1 MDIILIFART
11 RDVGLYRPCLH
22 CLHEK
27 KTDMEQFGK
36 ILIVD
41 DNEDVL
47 FALNLL
53 LEPYAEKIKVAVTP
67 DRIEHFM
74 TTFRPDIILLD
85 MNFSRDAIS
94 GQEGFD
100 SLKQILSIDPQAVV
114 IFMTAYADTDKAVR
128 AIKAGA
134 TDFIPKPWE
143 KEKLLVTLSSGM
155 KLRRSRTEI
164 NLLKEQVEVLSNA
177 TAGGSE
183 EVIVGD
189 SLVMQQVF
197 STVEKLRDTDANI
210 LILGENGTG
219 KDVIARLLYRNSP
232 RYGKP
237 FVTIDLGSIPEQLFE
252 SELFGYEKGAFTDAR
267 KAKAGRM
274 EVATGGTLFLDE
286 IGNLSLPMQA
296 KLLTAIE
303 KRCISRLGST
313 QATPIDVRLIC
324 ATNADI
330 RRLVDEGDFRQDLL
344 YRINTIELHI
354 PPLRERGNDILLLAE
369 YFLQRYARKYQKEM
383 RGLTREAKNKLLK
396 YAWPGNVRELQHT
409 VERAVIL
416 GDGSLLVR
424 ELLQD
429 LQKLFSEEYIRIELP
444 ETDRILQ
451 IDRTQIEQVLINL
464 IKNAKEACSR
474 KEHPRIEVKML
485 PALSWQCLIT
495 VSDNGEG
502 ILPEVQD
509 KIFVPFFTTKP
520 SGSGIGLSLC
530 KQVMN
535 RHGGNITVQSTVG
548 KGSCFTLLFG

>member
-1 MDIILIFART
+1 MHAQHMDIILIFART
-11 RDVGLYRPCLH
+11 RDVGLCRP

-143 KEKLLVTLSSGM
+143 KEKLLATLSSGM

-183 EVIVGD
+183 EIIIGD
-189 SLVMQQVF
+189 SPVMQQVF

-219 KDVIARLLYRNSP
+219 KDVIARMLYRNSP

-252 SELFGYEKGAFTDAR
+252 SELFGYEKGAFTGADT
-267 KAKAGRM
+267 AKNGYFDMAK
-274 EVATGGTLFLDE
+274 GGTLFLDE
-286 IGNLSLPMQA
+286 IGTMPIDIQSM
-296 KLLTAIE
+296 LLRVLQENTY
-303 KRCISRLGST
+303 
-313 QATPIDVRLIC
+313 TPIGSDRERMADVRIVA
-324 ATNADI
+324 ATNENLERAIKEGRFREDLYHRLAEMEIRMPSLAECADDI
-330 RRLVDEGDFRQDLL
+330 L
-344 YRINTIELHI
+344 
-354 PPLRERGNDILLLAE
+354 PLAEFFRER
-369 YFLQRYARKYQKEM
+369 FSKE
-383 RGLTREAKNKLLK
+383 LK
-396 YAWPGNVRELQHT
+396 KETKGFSKDAIYRLRSYRWPGNVRELQNRIK
-409 VERAVIL
+409 RA
-416 GDGSLLVR
+416 GLLTETPVL
-424 ELLQD
+424 ELPD
-429 LQKLFSEEYIRIELP
+429 LNADSQTDIRITEKTP
-444 ETDRILQ
+444 D
-451 IDRTQIEQVLINL
+451 
-464 IKNAKEACSR
+464 
-474 KEHPRIEVKML
+474 
-485 PALSWQCLIT
+485 
-495 VSDNGEG
+495 
-502 ILPEVQD
+502 ILPLKDENSEREAIANALQACNGHREQTARLLNVNSSTLYR
-509 KIFVPFFTTKP
+509 KMKKY
-520 SGSGIGLSLC
+520 GI
-530 KQVMN
+530 
-535 RHGGNITVQSTVG
+535 R
-548 KGSCFTLLFG
+548 